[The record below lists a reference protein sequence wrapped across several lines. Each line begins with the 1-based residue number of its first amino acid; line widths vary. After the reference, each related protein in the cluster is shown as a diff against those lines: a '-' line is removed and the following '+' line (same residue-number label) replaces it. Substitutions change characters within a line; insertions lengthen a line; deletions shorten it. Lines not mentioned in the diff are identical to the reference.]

1 MQRMSAVDAMWY
13 WTSSAMPSDQFLV
26 YGFTSPPTA
35 LDVVAGQI
43 RRRAATIDDLRLR
56 VTDVPAHL
64 DRPYWR
70 RAPVSADQVR
80 VTHDSMTWQAC
91 LDRIA
96 QSMDD
101 PLDARQQMW
110 RLHLY
115 GAVTPAP
122 GVAEGSDLVVAV
134 LQVAHALGDGRRSSA
149 IARQLFSEKEIEVQ
163 ARCPAERRPT
173 TVMHVPAA
181 AALGAARLPIDVARM
196 LFWGGLAFHHH
207 RQRSRTTGSGT
218 TGSGTTGL
226 GQTASG
232 VAPTSING
240 PPGRGRQLRT
250 LTVSADALAAR
261 GGTVTV
267 GALTAISAALPRFL
281 GDPSMPVT
289 ITLTVARRRGAPDP
303 NTVPRNDFRTV
314 GIDLHTDIADLDRRA
329 SAIAAEIASARDEHM
344 SPERAAA
351 RRAEHATP
359 APLRILGARQA
370 GAAPLPERID
380 GISVVS
386 SVDRGPADLT
396 LGGGSR
402 SVITA
407 GFPALSPVHGL
418 NHGVHGLGARVTL
431 SVIAAP
437 RRCPDIDRYLALLT
451 EALRR

>member
-1 MQRMSAVDAMWY
+1 MSAVDAMWY
-13 WTSSAMPSDQFLV
+13 WMSSAMPSDQFLV
-26 YGFTSPPTA
+26 YGFTSPRTS
-35 LDVVAGQI
+35 LDVIAGYL
-43 RRRAATIDDLRLR
+43 RRRAATIDDLGLR
-56 VTDVPAHL
+56 VADVPAHL

-80 VTHDSMTWQAC
+80 VTQGPMTWQAC
-91 LDRIA
+91 LDHIA
-96 QSMDD
+96 QSMDYQ
-101 PLDARQQMW
+101 LDARQQMW

-163 ARCPAERRPT
+163 ARCPAERGPT

-181 AALGAARLPIDVARM
+181 AALGVARVPIDVARM

-218 TGSGTTGL
+218 TGSGTTDS
-226 GQTASG
+226 GQTTSS

-240 PPGRGRQLRT
+240 SPGRGRELRT
-250 LTVSADALAAR
+250 LTVSADVLTAR

-267 GALTAISAALPRFL
+267 GALTAISDALPRFL

-289 ITLTVARRRGAPDP
+289 ITLTVARRRAATDP
-303 NTVPRNDFRTV
+303 NTGSRNDFRTV
-314 GIDLHTDIADLDRRA
+314 GIDLHTDIADLDGRA
-329 SAIAAEIASARDEHM
+329 SAIAAEIARARDEHM
-344 SPERAAA
+344 TPERAAA

-370 GAAPLPERID
+370 GAAQLPERID

-437 RRCPDIDRYLALLT
+437 CRCPDIDRYLALLT

>member
-13 WTSSAMPSDQFLV
+13 WMSSTMPSDQFLV
-26 YGFTSPPTA
+26 YGFTSPRTA
-35 LDVVAGQI
+35 LDVVAEQV

-56 VTDVPAHL
+56 VADAPAHL

-70 RAPVSADQVR
+70 HAPVSADQVR
-80 VTHDSMTWQAC
+80 VTQGPLSWQAC
-91 LDRIA
+91 LDHIA
-96 QSMDD
+96 QSMEDQ
-101 PLDARQQMW
+101 LDARQQMW

-163 ARCPAERRPT
+163 ARCLAKRWPT
-173 TVMHVPAA
+173 TVAHVPAA
-181 AALGAARLPIDVARM
+181 AALGVARMPIDVARM
-196 LFWGGLAFHHH
+196 LFWGGLAFHCH
-207 RQRSRTTGSGT
+207 RQVSGT
-218 TGSGTTGL
+218 TGSGQAT
-226 GQTASG
+226 SG

-240 PPGRGRQLRT
+240 PPGRGRELRT
-250 LTVSADALAAR
+250 LTVPADVLTAR

-267 GALTAISAALPRFL
+267 GALTAISDALPRFL

-289 ITLTVARRRGAPDP
+289 ITLTVARRRATTGP
-303 NTVPRNDFRTV
+303 NTGSRNDFRTV

-329 SAIAAEIASARDEHM
+329 SAIAAEIARARDEHM
-344 SPERAAA
+344 TPERAAA

-451 EALRR
+451 DALRR